1 MKTWEDYKGHVRKI
15 DPEIGRDIDEAEEAS
30 AIVTAMVNRRND
42 LGLSQRDL
50 AARCGIPQSSIAR
63 IETYQTTPNLST
75 LLKIFKQLGLRTSVS
90 PSQYKASD
98 F

>member
-1 MKTWEDYKGHVRKI
+1 MKTWEDYKEHVRKI

-75 LLKIFKQLGLRTSVS
+75 LLKIFKQLGLHLSVS
-90 PSQYKASD
+90 SSQYHASTS
-98 F
+98 

>member
-1 MKTWEDYKGHVRKI
+1 MKTWEDSKEHVRKI